1 MSTDFDTRD
10 ASAADVKTAGPTV
23 TAETPDTGVRREPAG
38 DKPSRAMPPREL
50 PTDLKNADLAGYDLG
65 GVDLSGRDLTGANL
79 TGAILR
85 KAKFFKSIL
94 RDASLRGADMRGA
107 ECTGADLTGAHL
119 EEIRGEGAG
128 FGMATLRCTQMFGA
142 NLESATL
149 SKADLTG
156 ADLRTVCLRSARI
169 REATLKGTDLTA
181 ADLRGADLAMCD
193 VAGAT
198 FDNANMREARLR
210 AVRGFEKALWYGVDT
225 NDINFAGAYR
235 IRRHII
241 DENYLKEFRES
252 GLGARVVYYLWWITS
267 DCGRN
272 VGIWLAWVVLISA
285 VFGVLYRYV
294 EIDYGPHQNWISPW
308 YFSVVT
314 LTTLGYGDV
323 IPASIGAKLLTMV
336 EVGTGYVMLG
346 GLLSIFANKFARRG

>member
-1 MSTDFDTRD
+1 MSTDIDARDTAVVD
-10 ASAADVKTAGPTV
+10 DGTAVPDKTA
-23 TAETPDTGVRREPAG
+23 ESPDKAVRRDPG
-38 DKPSRAMPPREL
+38 VDKPSREL
-50 PTDLKNADLAGYDLG
+50 PPDLKNADLAGQDLS
-65 GVDLSGRDLTGANL
+65 GVDFSGRDLTGANL
-79 TGAILR
+79 TGANLR
-85 KAKFFKSIL
+85 KSTFFKSIL
-94 RDASLRGADMRGA
+94 RNASLRGADMRGA

-128 FGMATLRCTQMFGA
+128 FGMATLRGAQMFGA
-142 NLESATL
+142 NIEGATL

-156 ADLRTVCLRSARI
+156 ADLRTVCLRNARI
-169 REATLKGTDLTA
+169 REATLKDTDFTA
-181 ADLRGADLAMCD
+181 ADLCGTDLAKCD

-198 FDNANMREARLR
+198 FDNANMREVRLR
-210 AVRGFEKALWYGVDT
+210 AVKGFEKALWYGVDT

-252 GLGARVVYYLWWITS
+252 GLGARAVYYLWLITS
-267 DCGRN
+267 NCGRN

-285 VFGVLYRYV
+285 VFGALYRYV
-294 EIDYGPHQNWISPW
+294 DIDYGPHQNWISPW

-323 IPASIGAKLLTMV
+323 VPVSIGAKLLTIV

-346 GLLSIFANKFARRG
+346 GLLSIFANKFARRGE